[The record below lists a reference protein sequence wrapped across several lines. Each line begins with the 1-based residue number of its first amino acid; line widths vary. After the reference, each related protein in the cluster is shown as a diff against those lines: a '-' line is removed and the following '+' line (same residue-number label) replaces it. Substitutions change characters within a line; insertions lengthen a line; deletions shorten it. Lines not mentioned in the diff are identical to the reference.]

1 MAVIDL
7 SQLPA
12 PQIVDVPDFETL
24 LAERK
29 AEFVALHPKDE
40 QEAVI
45 RTLELE
51 SEPVTKLLQEN
62 AYRELLLRQRINEAA
77 QAVMVAYAMGSDLDQ
92 LAANYN
98 VKRLTVTPADNDA
111 VPPVAAVMES
121 DEALRLRVPAA
132 FEGLSVAGPTA
143 AYEFHARS
151 ADGRVADASATSPA
165 PAEVVL
171 TVLSREGDGT
181 AEKGLLDVVE
191 KALNSENVRPV
202 ADRLTVRSAE
212 IIPYRV
218 EATIFLYPGP
228 EAEPVMAAAK
238 ASLQKYIASQTR
250 LGRDIRRSA
259 IFAALHVEG
268 VQRVDPNF
276 ATTMLNALAG
286 KQPLDNTLT
295 NLSGKDVAGLLTY
308 LGLGEG
314 SALPVGV
321 PVPWPAA
328 TPPTGWLKCNGAA
341 FSAEEYPELAKAYP
355 TNKLPDLR
363 GEFMRGWDDGRGV
376 DSGRGILT
384 AQSHGMPS
392 ISGTFN
398 GLFAVKQTNGLGGVS
413 VAKSKNAETL
423 STSSGSGSV
432 FDYTFNVSGSTPVSP
447 ELRPRNIAFNYIV
460 RAA

>member
-29 AEFVALHPKDE
+29 AAFVALYPADE
-40 QEAVI
+40 QATVA
-45 RTLELE
+45 RTLALE
-51 SEPVTKLLQEN
+51 SEPITKQLQEST
-62 AYRELLLRQRINEAA
+62 YREVLLRQRINEAA
-77 QAVMVAYAMGSDLDQ
+77 QAVMVAYALGGDLEQ

-121 DEALRLRVPAA
+121 DDALRLRVPAA
-132 FEGLSVAGPTA
+132 FEELSVAGPTA

-181 AEKGLLDVVE
+181 AGNDLLAVVE
-191 KALNSENVRPV
+191 KALNNESVRPV

-212 IIPYRV
+212 IIPYSV
-218 EATIFLYPGP
+218 DATIFLYPGP

-259 IFAALHVEG
+259 LYAALHVEG
-268 VQRVDPNF
+268 VQRV
-276 ATTMLNALAG
+276 
-286 KQPLDNTLT
+286 
-295 NLSGKDVAGLLTY
+295 
-308 LGLGEG
+308 
-314 SALPVGV
+314 
-321 PVPWPAA
+321 
-328 TPPTGWLKCNGAA
+328 
-341 FSAEEYPELAKAYP
+341 ELASPLNDVVLDKTQAASC
-355 TNKLPDLR
+355 TQWN
-363 GEFMRGWDDGRGV
+363 V
-376 DSGRGILT
+376 
-384 AQSHGMPS
+384 
-392 ISGTFN
+392 
-398 GLFAVKQTNGLGGVS
+398 TNGGTD
-413 VAKSKNAETL
+413 E
-423 STSSGSGSV
+423 
-432 FDYTFNVSGSTPVSP
+432 
-447 ELRPRNIAFNYIV
+447 
-460 RAA
+460 

>member
-181 AEKGLLDVVE
+181 AEKDLLDVVE
-191 KALNSENVRPV
+191 KALNSENVPV

-268 VQRVDPNF
+268 VQRV
-276 ATTMLNALAG
+276 
-286 KQPLDNTLT
+286 
-295 NLSGKDVAGLLTY
+295 
-308 LGLGEG
+308 
-314 SALPVGV
+314 
-321 PVPWPAA
+321 
-328 TPPTGWLKCNGAA
+328 
-341 FSAEEYPELAKAYP
+341 ELASPLADVVL
-355 TNKLPDLR
+355 NKTQAASCTQ
-363 GEFMRGWDDGRGV
+363 WSV
-376 DSGRGILT
+376 
-384 AQSHGMPS
+384 
-392 ISGTFN
+392 
-398 GLFAVKQTNGLGGVS
+398 TNGGTD
-413 VAKSKNAETL
+413 E
-423 STSSGSGSV
+423 
-432 FDYTFNVSGSTPVSP
+432 
-447 ELRPRNIAFNYIV
+447 
-460 RAA
+460 